1 MIRLILFIIVILVL
15 FTLSLTN
22 AQEQVTIR
30 YFWGWTSQPI
40 RIDLLILGSFLA
52 GTLLTMIIILPGWI
66 GMKLALRRNRRTIEQ
81 LEADR
86 DRLHAQQLGEEQGKR
101 APFLAEDD
109 PDEP

>member
-1 MIRLILFIIVILVL
+1 MIRLILFIIVVLLL

-22 AQEQVTIR
+22 AQDLVTIR
-30 YFWGWTSQPI
+30 YFWGWESQPI

-52 GTLLTMIIILPGWI
+52 GTLLAMIFLLPGWI
-66 GMKLALRRNRRTIEQ
+66 GMKLAARRNRRTIEQ
-81 LEADR
+81 LEAER
-86 DRLHAQQLGEEQGKR
+86 DRLRSQQLGEEAGKR